1 MEQSKHSEEEII
13 KLGKKLV
20 KELDLEYSVNTLARW
35 MSHYL
40 AELIENIDKAKSN
53 KEKKLLQQECCD
65 VILKVWSQKE
75 NLPIR
80 KPLDDLKPVIEILQV
95 LKEEKESGI
104 LPRWLGRKWKL
115 PHKNQWAAFAD
126 LVKNNSEEIFDKVVQ
141 MNFHIDILSKDE
153 KWMKENKEFL
163 SKEEI
168 SFLEFVDVL
177 SKNDLK
183 NGVIDLNNLSDD
195 NIQRIKV
202 MFNELENLIDEQK
215 NELLKI
221 KDNLLQNKYPS

>member
-40 AELIENIDKAKSN
+40 AELIENIDKAESN

-80 KPLDDLKPVIEILQV
+80 MPLDDLKPVIEILQV

-104 LPRWLGRKWKL
+104 LPRWLGRRWKL
-115 PHKNQWAAFAD
+115 PHNNQWASFAD

-141 MNFHIDILSKDE
+141 MNLHKDILCKDE
-153 KWMKENKEFL
+153 KWMKDNKEFL

-168 SFLEFVDVL
+168 SFLELIDVL

-183 NGVIDLNNLSDD
+183 SSVVDFNNFELSDD
-195 NIQRIKV
+195 NSQRVKF
-202 MFNELENLIDEQK
+202 MFDELENLIDEQK

-221 KDNLLQNKYPS
+221 KESYLKKQK

>member
-40 AELIENIDKAKSN
+40 AELIENIDKAESN

-75 NLPIR
+75 NLPTR
-80 KPLDDLKPVIEILQV
+80 MPLDDLKPVIEILQV

-104 LPRWLGRKWKL
+104 LPRWLGRRWKL
-115 PHKNQWAAFAD
+115 PHKNQWASFAD

-141 MNFHIDILSKDE
+141 MNLHKDILCKDE
-153 KWMKENKEFL
+153 KWMKDNKEFL

-168 SFLEFVDVL
+168 SFLELIDVL

-183 NGVIDLNNLSDD
+183 SGVVDFNNFELSDD
-195 NIQRIKV
+195 NSQRVKF
-202 MFNELENLIDEQK
+202 MFDELENLIDEQK

-221 KDNLLQNKYPS
+221 KESYLKKQK